1 MKLHPFS
8 NMTDI
13 SVLIVAKKDTEH
25 LMQTINSV
33 VNWTKEVII
42 IDIGISKEML
52 SEIKKT
58 TATIIAHDGT
68 VTYADQIRNKITKY
82 ASSSYVFFLDPD
94 EVVPNDLQK
103 YIQDNYLKYDALS
116 LPRKNIIFEKW
127 IQHARWWPDHQL
139 RLYKK
144 NIGTWEP
151 EIHSKPVVNGTIHQV
166 EPKEECALIHYN
178 YKNLDHYIEK
188 MTRYAKAEADD
199 YLKGGNT
206 FTLSIA
212 LSKGT
217 QEFISRYFAG
227 DGYKDGMHGFV
238 LSFMQLM
245 YYPLV
250 YFYYWEGIKYEKHSQ
265 TDLIAASL
273 NHFKDILLQSNH
285 WIITKKLNPSISRI
299 KQKILSMILK

>member
-25 LMQTINSV
+25 LIQTINSV

-52 SEIKKT
+52 SEIKNTK
-58 TATIIAHDGT
+58 ATIITHDGT

-199 YLKGGNT
+199 YLKGGKT
-206 FTLSIA
+206 LTLSIA

-238 LSFMQLM
+238 LSFLQSI

-250 YFYYWEGIKYEKHSQ
+250 YFYYWEKNKYSKVDESKISSSIQ
-265 TDLIAASL
+265 IYYKEL
-273 NHFKDILLQSNH
+273 FLQSAY
-285 WIITKKLNPSISRI
+285 WTSFKGLKSSLSKFKYLIISFLTR
-299 KQKILSMILK
+299 